1 MPSNRKLSAATIAA
15 LAVFGLSLLGIWLAR
30 PLESLLEIAETEAGT
45 TWLRQLLST
54 LLVLAAAQLVA
65 YNAKDLDAFCACY
78 ADDVR
83 VLDAEGTVTLQGSE
97 PFRAR
102 YAELFGGWDEV
113 RATVSERLVL
123 EPHTIDFEAWWR
135 SRPGERQGGQVLVR
149 YTARD
154 GRIALVEFL
163 REDA

>member
-1 MPSNRKLSAATIAA
+1 MSQTC
-15 LAVFGLSLLGIWLAR
+15 
-30 PLESLLEIAETEAGT
+30 AE
-45 TWLRQLLST
+45 
-54 LLVLAAAQLVA
+54 LAAAQLVA